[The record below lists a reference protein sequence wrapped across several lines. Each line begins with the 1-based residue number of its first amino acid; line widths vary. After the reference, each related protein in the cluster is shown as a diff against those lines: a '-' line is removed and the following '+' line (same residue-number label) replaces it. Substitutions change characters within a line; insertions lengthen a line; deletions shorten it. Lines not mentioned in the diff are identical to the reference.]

1 MKRLLCAALAL
12 AMLALTGCGETRPQE
27 AITPPEGMLLP
38 FDPNGQLVWDAS
50 DIDSASVDFTQE
62 GDSNHGITA
71 QLSGEDTRV
80 FVDLLNGM
88 DKTLAGTEILAMRDH
103 KTPFAKTVKRAGKNE
118 LYFFRM
124 DTPGYTLMSV
134 HQAKDCGYLWFRRDR
149 GSLDYED
156 TYYHNS
162 LYRISLDDL
171 QALAQFF
178 EGLEKHQEILV
189 AKPVLYLYPAR
200 AQDVRVTLDFDGQ
213 LTTTYPAYH
222 GGWHVRAFP
231 GGRLINHADGL
242 EYSYLFWEG
251 LPNSQNWDFSEGYCV
266 AGADTARFLRQTLG
280 ELGLVP
286 REYNEM
292 IVFWL
297 PQMQGNPYN
306 LITFQREAYEKS
318 APLTITP
325 APDAILRVF
334 MVFAPLEEPVD
345 IMPPAAAPA
354 FTRAGFTAVEWGGA
368 KAVWQP

>member
-12 AMLALTGCGETRPQE
+12 LFLAGCGAVQPAQE
-27 AITPPEGMLLP
+27 AIVPPEGMLLP
-38 FDPNGQLVWDAS
+38 FDSDGQLVWDAS

-62 GDSNHGITA
+62 GEQNQAITA
-71 QLSGEDTRV
+71 RLSGKDLLAFAE
-80 FVDLLNGM
+80 LLNGM
-88 DKTLAGTEILAMRDH
+88 DKTLAGREIQAEGDNEAPFDGIDRGGESEMYFLWMN
-103 KTPFAKTVKRAGKNE
+103 TPE
-118 LYFFRM
+118 YIL
-124 DTPGYTLMSV
+124 LSV
-134 HQAKDCGYLWFRRDR
+134 HQAEDCGYLWFRRDNN
-149 GSLDYED
+149 DYED
-156 TYYHNS
+156 MHYYYS
-162 LYRISLDDL
+162 LYRISPDAL
-171 QALAQFF
+171 QALARFF
-178 EGLEKHQEILV
+178 EGLEKRPEPLF

-213 LTTTYPAYH
+213 LTATYPAYH

-266 AGADTARFLRQTLG
+266 AGADTARFLRQKLG

-325 APDAILRVF
+325 APDAVLRVF